1 VNAVTHG
8 AYLNEAKRGAR
19 ATRDKHR
26 RRGEREALNIL
37 KASGL
42 KGDPLARLVARQVGR
57 LEAMVHRLE
66 HHHELRGYFN
76 QANELKPSVAREAD
90 TIGKLLDEARR
101 LFEQLREFSPA
112 RKVKPDQE
120 QVHRVE
126 FVDVAKGSE
135 PQASPPWA
143 DPATLAAAFAASRLS
158 GSVPGVEV
166 QGSESAMDA
175 GEKKPEKKRAPE
187 PLSTPSSEPP
197 TREETAAE
205 EYGWVHCFG
214 GDDNL

>member
-1 VNAVTHG
+1 MTHG

-26 RRGEREALNIL
+26 RRGEREALSIL

-42 KGDPLARLVARQVGR
+42 QGDPLARLVARQVGR

-90 TIGKLLDEARR
+90 TIAKLLDEARR

-112 RKVKPDQE
+112 RKVKPDVE

-126 FVDVAKGSE
+126 YVGVDEASE
-135 PQASPPWA
+135 PQGTPSWT
-143 DPATLAAAFAASRLS
+143 DPATLAAAFAASRIS
-158 GSVPGVEV
+158 GPPLPGVELD
-166 QGSESAMDA
+166 GSESVKEA
-175 GEKKPEKKRAPE
+175 GEKKPEKKPPPEAPS
-187 PLSTPSSEPP
+187 PPSSEPP
-197 TREETAAE
+197 TRPETAAE
-205 EYGWVHCFG
+205 KYGWIHCFG
-214 GDDNL
+214 GDEN